1 MNLNAQTIPS
11 PVELAVIIP
20 TFNERDN
27 VEAVVEALGRSLE
40 GIEYEVI
47 FVDDDSP
54 DGTSTTARSIA
65 RTNPRVRVIQRIG
78 RRGLSSASLEGM
90 LSTSASYLAVMDAD
104 LQHDERV
111 LPCMLARLKA
121 ENLDLVVATRNSEPG
136 GMGELPK
143 NRVQLSHFGRQLSR
157 LVSKTDLSDPMSG
170 FFLLDRRFLE
180 EVAHSASG
188 VGFKILVDLVS
199 SARRRVRFS
208 EIPYTFRKRLHG
220 TSKLDTLVGL
230 EYLLLLLD
238 KRVGDLIPPRFVIFS
253 MVGGIGFLVFIGLL
267 YLLFSIFNL
276 KFVVAQAITTF
287 AAMTANFFL
296 NNSFTYR
303 DRRLRGRQLAF
314 GLLTFYAAC
323 LVGAVLNIR
332 IAQFLKDADFPWYMA
347 GVSGLAIGAVW
358 NYGVTSII
366 TWRRIRNRSINAR

>member
-1 MNLNAQTIPS
+1 MNLNSQTILS

-40 GIEYEVI
+40 GIAYEVI

-170 FFLLDRRFLE
+170 FFLLDRRFFE

-188 VGFKILVDLVS
+188 VGFKILVDLLS
-199 SARRRVRFS
+199 SAQRPVRFS
-208 EIPYTFRKRLHG
+208 EVPYTFRRRLHG
-220 TSKLDTLVGL
+220 TSKLDTVVSL

-238 KRVGDLIPPRFVIFS
+238 KTVGDLIPPRFVIFS
-253 MVGGIGFLVFIGLL
+253 MVGGVGFLVFIGLL

-296 NNSFTYR
+296 NNSLTYR

-366 TWRRIRNRSINAR
+366 TWRRKRNHSISPQ

>member
-1 MNLNAQTIPS
+1 MNLNSQTIPS

-40 GIEYEVI
+40 GIAYEVI

-65 RTNPRVRVIQRIG
+65 RANPRVRVIQRIG

-104 LQHDERV
+104 LQHDERM

-180 EVAHSASG
+180 EVAHSTSG
-188 VGFKILVDLVS
+188 VGFKILVDLLS
-199 SARRRVRFS
+199 SAQRPVRFS
-208 EIPYTFRKRLHG
+208 EVPYTFRKRLHG
-220 TSKLDTLVGL
+220 TSKLDTVVSL

-238 KRVGDLIPPRFVIFS
+238 KTVGDLIPPRFVIFS
-253 MVGGIGFLVFIGLL
+253 MVGGVGFLVFIGLL
-267 YLLFSIFNL
+267 YLLFSIFSL

-296 NNSFTYR
+296 NNSLTYR

-366 TWRRIRNRSINAR
+366 TWRRKRNRSLSAQ

>member
-1 MNLNAQTIPS
+1 MNLNSQTILFPA
-11 PVELAVIIP
+11 ELAVIIP

-40 GIEYEVI
+40 GIAYEVI

-104 LQHDERV
+104 LQHDERM

-188 VGFKILVDLVS
+188 VGFKILVDLLS
-199 SARRRVRFS
+199 SAQRPVRFS
-208 EIPYTFRKRLHG
+208 EVPYTFRRRLHG
-220 TSKLDTLVGL
+220 TSKLDTVVSL

-238 KRVGDLIPPRFVIFS
+238 KTVGDLIPPRFVIFS
-253 MVGGIGFLVFIGLL
+253 MVGGVGFLVFIGLL
-267 YLLFSIFNL
+267 YVLFSIFNL

-296 NNSFTYR
+296 NNSLTYR

-332 IAQFLKDADFPWYMA
+332 IAQFLKDANFPWYMA

-366 TWRRIRNRSINAR
+366 TWRRKRNHSISAQ